1 MSLFGSSPEEGSDQ
15 RNSGRLSKSS
25 LFADDPV
32 GSSPRVSGSALF
44 SDDNSHDAAAGDS
57 SPWTMP
63 TPKRAARHELV
74 KSLLPPTDV
83 PESYID
89 AYDAIVSGTDH
100 SGGSPTVGLSV
111 VRDLLASTG
120 LDADVQSRIINL
132 VTPGG
137 QDSVSGGLGRNEFN
151 VLLALIG
158 LAQEGEDVTLDA
170 VDERRRSAL
179 LLDAMTFFFVLFGD
193 YLTGLFY

>member
-15 RNSGRLSKSS
+15 RDSGRLSKSS

-32 GSSPRVSGSALF
+32 GSSTRALGSALF
-44 SDDNSHDAAAGDS
+44 SDDNNHDATAGGDS
-57 SPWTMP
+57 SPWSML

-89 AYDAIVSGTDH
+89 AYDAIVSSADH
-100 SGGSPTVGLSV
+100 SVASQTVSLSV

-120 LDADVQSRIINL
+120 LGADVQSRIVNL
-132 VTPGG
+132 VAPGG
-137 QDSVSGGLGRNEFN
+137 QDSVSGGLSRNEFN

-170 VDERRRSAL
+170 VDERRRS
-179 LLDAMTFFFVLFGD
+179 MLFRSYGSVS
-193 YLTGLFY
+193 GLVSKISVC